1 MSLGMFPSRDN
12 IQCALLRKY
21 FSGEMYER
29 LESKI
34 VRANV
39 CKMRENMVSNKS
51 LTTRESGT

>member
-1 MSLGMFPSRDN
+1 MFPSRDN

-34 VRANV
+34 VRANELM
-39 CKMRENMVSNKS
+39 CARREKIWSQINP
-51 LTTRESGT
+51 

>member
-34 VRANV
+34 VRMCAR
-39 CKMRENMVSNKS
+39 REKIWSQINP
-51 LTTRESGT
+51 